1 MILLSATLIVR
12 NEAAV
17 LPRCLASLRG
27 LVDETIVV
35 DTGSTDHSPQLAAE
49 FGARVVHHAWQDD
62 FAAARN
68 RALSEARGRWIL
80 YIDADEC
87 AQPLSRDHL
96 AATLD
101 DPSAVAATVRFRS
114 RTGFTRYRECR
125 LFRNDPRI
133 RFRHRIHESMLPD
146 VEAVM
151 LSDGAR
157 MTSSSLS
164 IDHFGYDG
172 DQTRKHQR
180 NAALLRARLEHD
192 PEHVYS
198 WNHLGQTRAGLGDI
212 TGAVAAWEHAI
223 NIVRASRLRD
233 PLHALP
239 FGSLLLYGESAA
251 AHVGLLDEALGRFPG
266 DYLFQWLHGRRLVE
280 SHRWAEA
287 RPILEELASI
297 DGDTFCSDTGL
308 AYDTRIFGASTYEAL
323 GLCHF
328 QLGAYGESARWYEA
342 ACAAEPDNPAHN
354 VRRRLAS
361 ARAASG
367 NALNR
372 ARVDL
377 RQQNR

>member
-1 MILLSATLIVR
+1 M
-12 NEAAV
+12 

-35 DTGSTDHSPQLAAE
+35 DTGSTDESPRLAADL
-49 FGARVVHHAWQDD
+49 GARVVHHEWQDD
-62 FAAARN
+62 FSAARN

-96 AATLD
+96 AAALD
-101 DPSAVAATVRFRS
+101 DPSAIAATVRFRP

-151 LSDGAR
+151 LRDGAR
-157 MTSSSLS
+157 MVRSALA

-172 DQTRKHQR
+172 DQTHKHAR
-180 NAALLRARLEHD
+180 NDSLLRARLAHD

-198 WNHLGQTRAGLGDI
+198 WNHLGQTCAGIGDV

-223 NIVRASRLRD
+223 DLVRASRSHD

-239 FGSLLLYGESAA
+239 F
-251 AHVGLLDEALGRFPG
+251 
-266 DYLFQWLHGRRLVE
+266 
-280 SHRWAEA
+280 
-287 RPILEELASI
+287 
-297 DGDTFCSDTGL
+297 
-308 AYDTRIFGASTYEAL
+308 
-323 GLCHF
+323 
-328 QLGAYGESARWYEA
+328 
-342 ACAAEPDNPAHN
+342 
-354 VRRRLAS
+354 
-361 ARAASG
+361 
-367 NALNR
+367 
-372 ARVDL
+372 
-377 RQQNR
+377 